1 MVRRSTGRRWATR
14 GASALLASAL
24 VLPLAMSGAQAQ
36 PQAPQDAAPAQVA
49 EDPAL
54 DWNNYEKV
62 LLTKNTGEPIDLAVL
77 PDSRV
82 LHTARNGVVR
92 LTDPATGSTTQI
104 AQLDVYAN
112 SEDGLQGVALDP
124 NYEDNSWVYL
134 VYAPR
139 VMSGTSPTGVAYPE
153 TTPSGNAPNS
163 VPEGADPET
172 YWNQWL
178 GYNVLS
184 RFQFD
189 AEAGTLDLD
198 SEQEIIKVDAQRGQC
213 CHVGADIAFDG
224 DGNLYL
230 STGDNT
236 PAGTPGANGYTP
248 INNAPGMN
256 PGFDSRRG
264 AGNTNDLRGSILRIN
279 VNDEI
284 AADAEPGPDSTY
296 TIPAGNLFD
305 TDEVDSELVREEIYV
320 MGLRNPFRIDYDV
333 ESGALVWG
341 DYGPDA
347 GAAQADRGPMG
358 YVEWQLTTEPMN
370 GGWPYCHGPNDGGAY
385 NEWDYANNAP
395 GENGFFDCD
404 GGPTNRSTWNTGMET
419 LPPVTEPQVYYGDNV
434 GDQPWDEFIE
444 FRTANGQ
451 APMGGPIYRYNE
463 ELDSPTKFPAY
474 WDGKPL
480 MAEFSQD
487 YVAAITMDEL
497 SSDGVVTAVENFLPN
512 LHLETVNQP
521 IWDNVMDMEFGP
533 EGSLYVLE
541 YGDGF
546 FRQNP
551 DAGLYVVNYVGEGN
565 KTPQASFTATPASSS
580 DAPLEVVFDASTS
593 RDPEGE
599 ELTYEWDLDGDGQY
613 DDATGV
619 NPTYTYSER
628 GVYNAALR
636 AVDPEGK
643 AGLATRQISVG
654 NTAPEITLSV
664 DNGAIFNW
672 GDDVPVSVTVTD
684 AEDGEEFNCN
694 AVRWTFGLGHN
705 QHAHPELSGR
715 GCEFTIPTSEDAV
728 EHGAGEKI
736 YGTLVVTYADQAQED
751 VPSITG
757 EATLILKPEVQQA
770 EWYDDAEGVTV
781 VDDAEAD
788 AGSYVSEFDEGDSIT
803 FRPMAMTHAPTGDVI
818 DIVTARGNGEG
829 SIFLSWGDS
838 EAPFA
843 SFEFTGG
850 GTAEKNLTAQ
860 STINQWFA
868 DPVGGPIIGAVIPAD
883 AVSQIGDVPLEGL
896 VELSEG
902 AFSDHALAEL
912 IEAYKN
918 APAAP
923 GEGGW
928 QDVETRLTEIP
939 EGAGEIVVTSTGGVD
954 LDSLTFT
961 ASGEQPPADDVR
973 IPAEKVSIGMFSLI
987 PWVREAGLPTVLER
1001 LAEIGFENIEP
1012 YGSNF
1017 NGYTAEE
1024 FRAMVDEVGLSV
1036 PSSHY
1041 NVKEA
1046 TFDDTLA
1053 YVKTLGQEYVG
1064 SGGFPDPGI
1073 GTYEKTLETA
1083 AAMNRLGERS
1093 VEAGIGKLFGHNHA
1107 GEFTTVYEHKGE
1119 QLSAWEILARET
1131 NPEFVTFQVD
1141 VAWATHGGIDV
1152 PALLE
1157 EYGSRIEL
1165 LHIKDATNLGGNRP
1179 AFTNLG
1185 EGDVPLQEILRAAE
1199 EHANIAYYVLEFD
1212 QAPQGE
1218 TFAETGFSYLTG
1230 EELVPVRVDTEDVSI
1245 GMFSLIPWVN
1255 TDGLPSV
1262 LARLAEIGFE
1272 NIEPFGGTFNGY
1284 TAEQFRAMTDLIGL
1298 KVPSSH
1304 YNVAEGTFDVTLD
1317 YVETLGQEYVGS
1329 GGFPQPG
1336 ISSYGRVLRTAEA
1349 MDRLGQR
1356 SVEAGIGKLFGHNH
1370 ATEFTTVYN
1379 HGGKEMSAWE
1389 ILVEETD
1396 PRYVTFQLDVAW
1408 ATHAGVDVPALIEE
1422 HGDRIELLHIK
1433 DATNLGGTTNPTFTN
1448 LGEGDVPLQDI
1459 LRAARDYA
1467 NISLYVLEYDVAP
1480 DGEDFVTTGFEY
1492 LTGQPAGEQGSRLV
1506 EVTTSPVTF
1515 SDQPGT
1521 DKDTYTV
1528 PRVTGVEYVVDGAV
1542 VAPGTYPGS
1551 GTVSVTARAAAGF
1564 ALAGGATEWRQ
1575 TFSTAVAA
1583 GTGEFHLSNTWH
1595 GTTDVRFAYGR
1606 MTDEVFIGDW
1616 DGDGRDTVALRRGNT
1631 FHVSNALSGGS
1642 ADVVLAYGRA
1652 GDVILVGDWNGD
1664 GSDTFAVRR
1673 GSEYHVKNSLTGGPA
1688 DVVIHYGRAGDQVLV
1703 GDWTGGGKDTFAVRR
1718 GATYYVKNSMSGGKA
1733 DVVFTYGRA
1742 ADVTLTG
1749 DWDGDGK
1756 DTFAVQRGRTFYVN
1770 NTLRGG
1776 VADKV
1781 VTFGRLGDEVYVGD
1795 WDGNGTDT
1803 LGIRRPAA
1811 LTTAASAPATATK
1824 EVRSLSKVS

>member
-1 MVRRSTGRRWATR
+1 MVRRSAGRHWAAR

-36 PQAPQDAAPAQVA
+36 TEPPEAEPAPV

-92 LTDPATGSTTQI
+92 LTDPTTGATTQV

-124 NYEDNSWVYL
+124 NFEENNWVYL

-139 VMSGTSPTGVAYPE
+139 VMSGTSPTGVDYPE
-153 TTPSGNAPNS
+153 TTPAGNAPNS
-163 VPEGADPET
+163 LPEGADPET
-172 YWNQWL
+172 YWDQWL

-189 AEAGTLDLD
+189 AEAGTLDLE

-213 CHVGADIAFDG
+213 CHVGADMAFDG

-248 INNAPGMN
+248 INNAPNMN
-256 PGFDSRRG
+256 PGFDARRG

-284 AADAEPGPDSTY
+284 EEGAEPGPDSTY
-296 TIPAGNLFD
+296 TIPEGNLFD
-305 TDEVDSELVREEIYV
+305 TDEVDPDLVREEIYV
-320 MGLRNPFRIDYDV
+320 MGVRNPFRIDYDI

-347 GAAQADRGPMG
+347 GARQEDRGPMG

-385 NEWDYANNAP
+385 DEWDYENNAP

-404 GGPTNRSTWNTGMET
+404 AGPTNRSTWNTGLEQ
-419 LPPVTEPQVYYGDNV
+419 LPPVTEPQVYYGDNA
-434 GDQPWDEFIE
+434 GDQPELLDPLTELGGG
-444 FRTANGQ
+444 GQ
-451 APMGGPIYRYNE
+451 APMGGPIYRFDE
-463 ELDSPTKFPAY
+463 DLDSEVKFPEY
-474 WDGKPL
+474 WDGKPF

-487 YVAAITMDEL
+487 YVVSFTMDEL
-497 SSDGVVTAVENFLPN
+497 SSEGEVTEVTDFLPN

-521 IWDNVMDMEFGP
+521 IWDNVMDFEFGP
-533 EGSLYVLE
+533 DGAMYVLE

-580 DAPLEVVFDASTS
+580 DAPLEVVFDASAS

-599 ELTYEWDLDGDGQY
+599 ELTYEWDLDGDGEY

-619 NPTYTYSER
+619 NPTYTYDER

-643 AGLATRQISVG
+643 AGLAIRQISVG

-664 DNGAIFNW
+664 DDGAIFNW
-672 GDDVPVSVTVTD
+672 GDAVPVSVSVTD
-684 AEDGEEFNCN
+684 AEDGDEFVCN
-694 AVRWTFGLGHN
+694 NVRWTFGLGHN
-705 QHAHPELSGR
+705 EHAHPEQSGR
-715 GCEFTIPTSEDAV
+715 GCEFTLQTSEDAV
-728 EHGAGEKI
+728 EHGEGEKI

-770 EWYDDAEGVTV
+770 EWYDAAEGVTV
-781 VDDAEAD
+781 VDDAEAG
-788 AGSYVSEFDEGDSIT
+788 AGSYVELGDGSIT

-818 DIVTARGNGEG
+818 DTVTVRGAGEG
-829 SIFLSWGDS
+829 TVFLTWGDAA
-838 EAPFA
+838 EPFA
-843 SFEFTGG
+843 SFEFTGD

-868 DPVGGPIIGAVIPAD
+868 DPVGGPLIREIVPAE
-883 AVSQIGDVPLEGL
+883 AASQIGETRLEDL
-896 VELSEG
+896 VELSQG
-902 AFSDHALAEL
+902 AFSGHALAEL
-912 IEAYKN
+912 IEAYNN

-961 ASGEQPPADDVR
+961 ASGEQPPVENIR
-973 IPAEKVSIGMFSLI
+973 IPAEKVSIGMFSLT
-987 PWVREAGLPTVLER
+987 PWLGEDGLPSVLAR
-1001 LAEIGFENIEP
+1001 LAEIGFENVEP
-1012 YGSNF
+1012 FGSNF

-1024 FRAMVDEVGLSV
+1024 FRTMVDEIGLNV

-1041 NVKEA
+1041 NVRED
-1046 TFDDTLA
+1046 TFDETLA
-1053 YVKTLGQEYVG
+1053 YVETLGQEYVG
-1064 SGGFPDPGI
+1064 SGGFAAPGI
-1073 GTYEKTLETA
+1073 GSYEDTLATA
-1083 AAMNRLGERS
+1083 ATMNRLGQRS
-1093 VEAGIGKLFGHNHA
+1093 VEAGIGKFFGHNHD
-1107 GEFTTVYEHKGE
+1107 GEFTTRYEHNGE
-1119 QLSAWEILARET
+1119 QMSAWEILVEQT
-1131 NPEFVTFQVD
+1131 NPEYVTFQLD
-1141 VAWATHGGIDV
+1141 VAWAAHAGIDV
-1152 PALLE
+1152 PALIE
-1157 EYGSRIEL
+1157 EHGDRIEL
-1165 LHIKDATNLGGNRP
+1165 LHVKDAVNVAGEGRP
-1179 AFTNLG
+1179 TFTNLG
-1185 EGDVPLQEILRAAE
+1185 EGEVPLQEILRAAE
-1199 EHANIAYYVLEFD
+1199 EHANIAYYVLEYD
-1212 QAPQGE
+1212 RAPHGE

-1230 EELVPVRVDTEDVSI
+1230 EELAPIRVETEDVSI

-1272 NIEPFGGTFNGY
+1272 NVEPFGSNFNGY
-1284 TAEQFRAMTDLIGL
+1284 TAEQFRAMVDLIGL

-1304 YNVAEGTFDVTLD
+1304 YNVAEGTFGQTLE
-1317 YVETLGQEYVGS
+1317 YISTLGQEYAGS

-1336 ISSYGRVLRTAEA
+1336 ISSYGKVLQTADA
-1349 MDRLGQR
+1349 MNRLGR
-1356 SVEAGIGKLFGHNH
+1356 LSVEAGVGKLFGHNH
-1370 ATEFTTVYN
+1370 ATEFTTVYE
-1379 HGGKEMSAWE
+1379 HGGEEMSAWE
-1389 ILVEETD
+1389 ILVDLTD
-1396 PRYVTFQLDVAW
+1396 PQYVTFQLDVAW
-1408 ATHAGVDVPALIEE
+1408 AAHAGVDVPALIEE
-1422 HGDRIELLHIK
+1422 HGDRIELLHVK
-1433 DATNLGGTTNPTFTN
+1433 DATGLGGATNPTFTN

-1459 LRAARDYA
+1459 LRAARDHA
-1467 NISLYVLEYDVAP
+1467 NIALYVLEYDVAP
-1480 DGEDFVTTGFEY
+1480 LGENFAETGFEY
-1492 LTGQPAGEQGSRLV
+1492 LTGQAAGEEGSRPV
-1506 EVTTSPVTF
+1506 EVTPAAVTF
-1515 SDQPGT
+1515 TDEYGT
-1521 DKDTYTV
+1521 DADTFTV
-1528 PRVTGVEYVVDGAV
+1528 PRSTGVVYLVDGAV
-1542 VAPGTYPGS
+1542 VAPGTYPGT
-1551 GTVSVTARAAAGF
+1551 GTVTVTAQAVEGF
-1564 ALAGGATEWRQ
+1564 VLADGAVTQWSH
-1575 TFSTAVAA
+1575 TFSTAGAPA
-1583 GTGEFHLSNTWH
+1583 PDRRTAEFHLSNTWR
-1595 GTTDVRFAYGR
+1595 GSTDVHFMYGR
-1606 MTDEVFIGDW
+1606 WADEVLIGDW
-1616 DGDGRDTVALRRGNT
+1616 DGDGRDTIAVRKGNE
-1631 FHVSNALSGGS
+1631 FHVSNSQRGGNPDS
-1642 ADVVLAYGRA
+1642 VFTYGRP
-1652 GDVILVGDWNGD
+1652 GDVILVGDWDGD
-1664 GSDTFAVRR
+1664 G
-1673 GSEYHVKNSLTGGPA
+1673 
-1688 DVVIHYGRAGDQVLV
+1688 Q
-1703 GDWTGGGKDTFAVRR
+1703 DTFAVRR
-1718 GATYYVKNSMSGGKA
+1718 GAVYHVKNTLRGGPADVSFTYGRADDQVLVGDWNGNDVDTLAIRRGATYHVKNSVIGGDA

-1742 ADVTLTG
+1742 NDVTLAG
-1749 DWDGDGK
+1749 DWDGDGA
-1756 DTFAVQRGRTFYVN
+1756 DTFALQRGRTYHVTN
-1770 NTLRGG
+1770 SLRGG
-1776 VADKV
+1776 DADTV

-1795 WDGNGTDT
+1795 WNGDGTDT
-1803 LGIRRPAA
+1803 LGIRRPVGG
-1811 LTTAASAPATATK
+1811 AASAKAIG
-1824 EVRSLSKVS
+1824 SMSKIG